1 MENIKTIKF
10 VEIGT
15 SLGTRIL
22 AAKVRENVLENI
34 EHEKI
39 VFDFEGV
46 DVITNSFANE
56 CFAKILNSVSIQ
68 TFREKFAFVNANDF
82 VQRVIISSFHE

>member
-1 MENIKTIKF
+1 METIETIKF

-15 SLGTRIL
+15 SLGTRNL
-22 AAKVRENVLENI
+22 AAKLRERILQNLEQK
-34 EHEKI
+34 EKV

-56 CFAKILNSVSIQ
+56 CFAKMLEKISSD
-68 TFREKFAFVNANDF
+68 TFKKKFAFINANDF
-82 VQRVIISSFHE
+82 IQKVIISSF